1 MAALTANIRLIVGLG
16 NPGADYV
23 DTRHNAGFWLIDEI
37 AAEQGLSFRF
47 EKRDNADECKFT
59 AAGRD
64 VILQKPQTFMNRSGQ
79 SVAAVA
85 RYFKIAPQ
93 EILVIH
99 DELDLP
105 PGTNRLKH
113 GGGHGG
119 HNGLRDIVNH
129 LGSREFFR
137 IRVGIGHPGDAK
149 QVVNYVLRKPSVA
162 ELGAIESAN
171 RDTLAVMPLVLEGSI
186 EKAMHALHSDY
197 QDIFCLRVKRE
208 RLWDSNAASS
218 ACRTS
223 VNRPCSIP

>member
-1 MAALTANIRLIVGLG
+1 MAALTANIRMIVGLG

-23 DTRHNAGFWLIDEI
+23 DTRHNAGFWLSDEI
-37 AAEQGLSFRF
+37 AAELGSSFRF
-47 EKRDNADECKFT
+47 EKRDNADECKVKVN
-59 AAGRD
+59 GRD

-79 SVAAVA
+79 AVASLA
-85 RYFKIAPQ
+85 RYFKIVPE
-93 EILVIH
+93 EILVVH

-149 QVVNYVLRKPSVA
+149 QVINYVLRKPSAA
-162 ELGAIESAN
+162 ELDAIESAN
-171 RDTLAVMPLVLEGSI
+171 RDTLAVMPLVFEGNI
-186 EKAMHALHSDY
+186 EKAMHALHS
-197 QDIFCLRVKRE
+197 
-208 RLWDSNAASS
+208 
-218 ACRTS
+218 
-223 VNRPCSIP
+223 